1 MRAMPPLERM
11 LARDEHIHLVSREHE
26 VVLVGPFLRACI
38 VLTACSYA
46 AVRIAAT
53 GVPLPLRLLAVGVLG
68 VLAVRMLVRLT
79 RAVGRWQRR
88 TLVVT
93 DRRALLLHGGFS
105 RRVAALPL
113 DAIHDIEVV
122 RARPGWVLH
131 YGGLVV
137 STGGRRDLL
146 FGLRRL
152 PDPDLLLGLLL
163 GLADELPEASSPPR
177 WRLTPGGVPVAAG

>member
-1 MRAMPPLERM
+1 MPSLER
-11 LARDEHIHLVSREHE
+11 LLLRDEHVHLVTREHE
-26 VVLVGPFLRACI
+26 IVLVGPFLRACI
-38 VLTACSYA
+38 VLTGCSYA
-46 AVRIAAT
+46 SVRIAAT
-53 GVPLPLRLLAVGVLG
+53 GIPVPLRLLVVGILG
-68 VLAVRMLVRLT
+68 LLAVRTLVRLA

-88 TLVVT
+88 TLVIT
-93 DRRALLLHGGFS
+93 DRRALLVHGALS
-105 RRVAALPL
+105 RRGAALPL
-113 DAIHDIEVV
+113 DSIHDIEIT
-122 RARPGWVLH
+122 RARPGWVFH

-163 GLADELPEASSPPR
+163 GLADDLAEPSAPPR

>member
-1 MRAMPPLERM
+1 MPPVDRL
-11 LARDEHIHLVSREHE
+11 LARDEHVHLVSREHE

-38 VLTACSYA
+38 VLTACSYT
-46 AVRIAAT
+46 AVRVAAT

-68 VLAVRMLVRLT
+68 LSRSARSSGWPAPSAAGSGGCSSSPT
-79 RAVGRWQRR
+79 GGRSSC
-88 TLVVT
+88 T
-93 DRRALLLHGGFS
+93 AGS
-105 RRVAALPL
+105 RGASPRLPL

-122 RARPGWVLH
+122 RARPGWMLH

-152 PDPDLLLGLLL
+152 PDPDLLLGSCS
-163 GLADELPEASSPPR
+163 ASRTTPEPSAPPR
-177 WRLTPGGVPVAAG
+177 WRLTPGGVPVTAG

>member
-1 MRAMPPLERM
+1 MPHVDRL
-11 LARDEHIHLVSREHE
+11 LARGEHIHLVSREHE

-38 VLTACSYA
+38 VLTACSYT
-46 AVRIAAT
+46 AVRIAGT
-53 GVPLPLRLLAVGVLG
+53 GVPLPLRLLAVGV
-68 VLAVRMLVRLT
+68 
-79 RAVGRWQRR
+79 
-88 TLVVT
+88 T
-93 DRRALLLHGGFS
+93 DRRALLVHGGLS

-113 DAIHDIEVV
+113 DAIHDIEVI

-131 YGGLVV
+131 YGGLVI

-152 PDPDLLLGLLL
+152 PDPDLLFGLLL
-163 GLADELPEASSPPR
+163 GLADELPEPSSPPR

>member
-1 MRAMPPLERM
+1 MAPIDRL
-11 LARDEHIHLVSREHE
+11 LARNEHVHLVTREHE

-38 VLTACSYA
+38 LLTACSYI

-53 GVPLPLRLLAVGVLG
+53 GVPLPLRVLAVGVLG
-68 VLAVRMLVRLT
+68 VLAMRTLTRLV

-93 DRRALLLHGGFS
+93 DRRALLVHGGLS

-113 DAIHDIEVV
+113 EEIHDIEIV
-122 RARPGWVLH
+122 RARPGWILH

-137 STGGRRDLL
+137 STGGRRDLM

-152 PDPDLLLGLLL
+152 PDPDLLFGLLL
-163 GLADELPEASSPPR
+163 GLADELPEPSSPPR

>member
-1 MRAMPPLERM
+1 MPSLER
-11 LARDEHIHLVSREHE
+11 LLLRDEHVHLVTREHE
-26 VVLVGPFLRACI
+26 IVLVGSFLRACI
-38 VLTACSYA
+38 VLTGCSYA
-46 AVRIAAT
+46 SVRIAAT
-53 GVPLPLRLLAVGVLG
+53 GIPVPLRLLVVGILG
-68 VLAVRMLVRLT
+68 LLAVRTLVRLA

-88 TLVVT
+88 TLVIT
-93 DRRALLLHGGFS
+93 DRRALLVHGALS
-105 RRVAALPL
+105 RRGAALPL
-113 DAIHDIEVV
+113 DSIHDIEIT
-122 RARPGWVLH
+122 RARPGWVFH

-163 GLADELPEASSPPR
+163 GLADDLAEPSAPPR

>member
-1 MRAMPPLERM
+1 MPSLER
-11 LARDEHIHLVSREHE
+11 LLLRDEHVHLVTREHE
-26 VVLVGPFLRACI
+26 IVLVGPFLRACI
-38 VLTACSYA
+38 VITACSYA
-46 AVRIAAT
+46 SVRIAAT
-53 GVPLPLRLLAVGVLG
+53 GIPVPLRLLVVGILG
-68 VLAVRMLVRLT
+68 LLAVRTLVRLA

-88 TLVVT
+88 TLVIT
-93 DRRALLLHGGFS
+93 DRRALLVHGALS
-105 RRVAALPL
+105 RRGAALPL
-113 DAIHDIEVV
+113 DSIHDIEIT
-122 RARPGWVLH
+122 RARPGWVFH

-163 GLADELPEASSPPR
+163 GLADDLAEPSAPPR

>member
-1 MRAMPPLERM
+1 MPPLERL
-11 LARDEHIHLVSREHE
+11 LARDEHVHLATREHE

-46 AVRIAAT
+46 SVRIAAT
-53 GVPLPLRLLAVGVLG
+53 GAPLPLRLLAVGILG
-68 VLAVRMLVRLT
+68 VLALRTLVRLT

-88 TLVVT
+88 VLVVT
-93 DRRALLLHGGFS
+93 DRRALLLHGAIS

-113 DAIHDIEVV
+113 DAIHDIEVI
-122 RARPGWVLH
+122 RARPRWMLH

-163 GLADELPEASSPPR
+163 GLADELHEPSPPPR
-177 WRLTPGGVPVAAG
+177 WRLTPGGVPVTAG

>member
-1 MRAMPPLERM
+1 MPSLER
-11 LARDEHIHLVSREHE
+11 LLLRDEHVHLVTREHE
-26 VVLVGPFLRACI
+26 IVLVGPFLRACI

-46 AVRIAAT
+46 SVRIAAT
-53 GVPLPLRLLAVGVLG
+53 GIPVPLRLLVVGILG
-68 VLAVRMLVRLT
+68 LLAVRTLVRLA

-88 TLVVT
+88 TLVIT
-93 DRRALLLHGGFS
+93 DRRALLVHGALS
-105 RRVAALPL
+105 RRGAALPL
-113 DAIHDIEVV
+113 DSIHDIEIT
-122 RARPGWVLH
+122 RARPGWVFH

-163 GLADELPEASSPPR
+163 GLADDLAEPSAPPR

>member
-1 MRAMPPLERM
+1 MPPLERL
-11 LARDEHIHLVSREHE
+11 LARNEHVHLVTREHE
-26 VVLVGPFLRACI
+26 IVLVGPFLRACV

-53 GVPLPLRLLAVGVLG
+53 GLAVPLRLLAVGVLG
-68 VLAVRMLVRLT
+68 VLAARSLLRLV

-93 DRRALLLHGGFS
+93 DRRALLVHGGLS

-122 RARPGWVLH
+122 RVRPGWIFH

-137 STGGRRDLL
+137 STGGSRDLM

-163 GLADELPEASSPPR
+163 GLADDLPDPSTAPR
-177 WRLTPGGVPVAAG
+177 WRLTPGGVPVTAG